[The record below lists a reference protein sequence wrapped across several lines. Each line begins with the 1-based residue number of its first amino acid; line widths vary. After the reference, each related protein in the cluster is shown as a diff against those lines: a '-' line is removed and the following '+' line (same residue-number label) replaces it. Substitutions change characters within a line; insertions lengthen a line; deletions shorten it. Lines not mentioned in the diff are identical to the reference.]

1 MLVSSRIWLSLVRL
15 SILYLIGLGKPLTM
29 DERRRAIVIT
39 EVIMSPEFALQV
51 QVYLQSLNTERTRQ
65 TYARALADFHAWYVQ
80 TYGEEPDATLLTD
93 EEAREWRHF
102 LANVRRLSASTVNQR
117 LAALKGLAR
126 FHGRDLRVRGM
137 KKVLPPVEPLNGREL
152 GRLLAAVE
160 GETWQ
165 AKRDVAILNL
175 MARAGL
181 RVSEVVAL
189 CLDDVRLNRRKG
201 HVTVRASK
209 GLKERT
215 VPLPKAARDALRAYL
230 DARPSWACKVLFVS
244 RTGRPLTPRDV
255 QRLVEK
261 AARRAGLSRRVTPH
275 TLRHT
280 YATRALRQGV
290 DLATLARLLG
300 HESLTTTARYL
311 HPDEARVAE
320 MVEGL

>member
-1 MLVSSRIWLSLVRL
+1 MFDR
-15 SILYLIGLGKPLTM
+15 
-29 DERRRAIVIT
+29 
-39 EVIMSPEFALQV
+39 QV
-51 QVYLQSLNTERTRQ
+51 QAYLQSLNTERTRQ
-65 TYARALADFHAWYVQ
+65 TYAHALTDFRAWYVQ

-102 LANVRRLSASTVNQR
+102 LANVRRLSAATVNQR
-117 LAALKGLAR
+117 LAALKGLSR
-126 FHGRDLRVRGM
+126 FYGRELRVKGM

-160 GETWQ
+160 GDTWQ

-189 CLDDVRLNRRKG
+189 RLGDVTLNQRKG
-201 HVTVRASK
+201 HVVVRASK
-209 GLKERT
+209 GLKDRT
-215 VPLPKAARDALRAYL
+215 VPLPKAAREALQEYL
-230 DARPSWACKVLFVS
+230 GVRPEWTGKYLFVT

-261 AARRAGLSRRVTPH
+261 AARRAGITRRVTPH

>member
-1 MLVSSRIWLSLVRL
+1 MF
-15 SILYLIGLGKPLTM
+15 G
-29 DERRRAIVIT
+29 
-39 EVIMSPEFALQV
+39 Q
-51 QVYLQSLNTERTRQ
+51 QVYAFLQSLNTERTRQ
-65 TYARALADFHAWYVQ
+65 TYAHALQDFHTWYLQ

-102 LANVRRLSASTVNQR
+102 LANVRRLSAATVNQR

-126 FHGRDLRVRGM
+126 FHGRELRVKGM

-152 GRLLAAVE
+152 GRLIAAVE
-160 GETWQ
+160 GNTWQ
-165 AKRDVAILNL
+165 AKRDVATLNL

-189 CLDDVRLNRRKG
+189 RLEDVELSQRKG
-201 HVTVRASK
+201 HVVVRASK

-215 VPLPKAARDALRAYL
+215 VPLPKAAREALRAYL
-230 DARPSWACKVLFVS
+230 DARPSWAGDALFVS

-261 AARRAGLSRRVTPH
+261 AARRAGLTRRVTPH

-300 HESLTTTARYL
+300 HENLSTTARYL

-320 MVEGL
+320 MVEEL

>member
-1 MLVSSRIWLSLVRL
+1 MF
-15 SILYLIGLGKPLTM
+15 G
-29 DERRRAIVIT
+29 
-39 EVIMSPEFALQV
+39 Q
-51 QVYLQSLNTERTRQ
+51 QVYAFLQSLNTERTRQ
-65 TYARALADFHAWYVQ
+65 TYTHALADFHAWYVQ

-102 LANVRRLSASTVNQR
+102 LANVRRLSAATVNQR

-126 FHGRDLRVRGM
+126 FHGRDLRVKGL

-160 GETWQ
+160 GDTWQ

-181 RVSEVVAL
+181 RVGEVVAL
-189 CLDDVRLNRRKG
+189 RLEDVELSQRKG
-201 HVTVRASK
+201 HVVVRASK

-215 VPLPKAARDALRAYL
+215 VPLPKVAREALRAYL
-230 DARPSWACKVLFVS
+230 DARPDWAGEWLFVS
-244 RTGRPLTPRDV
+244 KTGRALSPRDV

-261 AARRAGLSRRVTPH
+261 AARTAGLSRRVTPH

-311 HPDEARVAE
+311 HPDEARVAK

>member
-1 MLVSSRIWLSLVRL
+1 MFDR
-15 SILYLIGLGKPLTM
+15 
-29 DERRRAIVIT
+29 
-39 EVIMSPEFALQV
+39 EVQA
-51 QVYLQSLNTERTRQ
+51 YLQSLNTARTRQ
-65 TYARALADFHAWYVQ
+65 TYAHALADFRAWFVQ

-102 LANVRRLSASTVNQR
+102 LANVRRLSAATVNQR

-126 FHGRDLRVRGM
+126 FHGRELRVKGM

-160 GETWQ
+160 GDTWQ

-175 MARAGL
+175 MARTGL

-189 CLDDVRLNRRKG
+189 RLDDVTLNARKG
-201 HVTVRASK
+201 HVVVRASK

-215 VPLPKAARDALRAYL
+215 VPLPKAAREALRAYL
-230 DARPSWACKVLFVS
+230 DARPPWAGEVLFVS

-261 AARRAGLSRRVTPH
+261 AARRAGLARRVTPH

-320 MVEGL
+320 MVEEL

>member
-1 MLVSSRIWLSLVRL
+1 MFDR
-15 SILYLIGLGKPLTM
+15 
-29 DERRRAIVIT
+29 
-39 EVIMSPEFALQV
+39 QV
-51 QVYLQSLNTERTRQ
+51 QAYLQTLNTDRTRQ
-65 TYARALADFHAWYVQ
+65 TYAHALADFRTWYVQ

-93 EEAREWRHF
+93 EEAREWRHY
-102 LANVRRLSASTVNQR
+102 LANVRRLSAATVNQR

-126 FHGRDLRVRGM
+126 FHGRELRVKGM

-160 GETWQ
+160 GDTWQ

-189 CLDDVRLNRRKG
+189 RLGDVTLNQRKG
-201 HVTVRASK
+201 HVVVRASK

-215 VPLPKAARDALRAYL
+215 VPLPKAAREALRAYM
-230 DARPSWACKVLFVS
+230 DTRPDWVGEVLFVS

-261 AARRAGLSRRVTPH
+261 AARRAGITRRVTPH

-311 HPDEARVAE
+311 HPDEARVVE
-320 MVEGL
+320 MVEEL

>member
-1 MLVSSRIWLSLVRL
+1 MNFD
-15 SILYLIGLGKPLTM
+15 T
-29 DERRRAIVIT
+29 
-39 EVIMSPEFALQV
+39 QV
-51 QVYLQSLNTERTRQ
+51 HAYLQSLNTERTRQ
-65 TYARALADFHAWYVQ
+65 TYARALADFHTWYVQ
-80 TYGEEPDATLLTD
+80 TYGEETDATLLTD

-126 FHGRDLRVRGM
+126 FHGRELRVKGM
-137 KKVLPPVEPLNGREL
+137 KKVPPPVEPLNGREL
-152 GRLLAAVE
+152 GRLIAAVA
-160 GETWQ
+160 GDTWQ
-165 AKRDVAILNL
+165 AQRDVAILNL

-189 CLDDVRLNRRKG
+189 RLEDVVLNQRKG
-201 HVTVRASK
+201 HVVVRASK

-215 VPLPKAARDALRAYL
+215 VPLPKAAREALRAYV
-230 DARPSWACKVLFVS
+230 DARPSWAGETLFVS

-261 AARRAGLSRRVTPH
+261 AARQAGLAKRVTPH

-290 DLATLARLLG
+290 DLATLAQLLG

>member
-1 MLVSSRIWLSLVRL
+1 MVWPQQVKAYLNSLDAHSTR
-15 SILYLIGLGKPLTM
+15 
-29 DERRRAIVIT
+29 
-39 EVIMSPEFALQV
+39 EV
-51 QVYLQSLNTERTRQ
+51 YN
-65 TYARALADFHAWYVQ
+65 RALRDFRTWYVQ

-126 FHGRDLRVRGM
+126 FHGRELRVKGM

-152 GRLLAAVE
+152 GRLIAAVE
-160 GETWQ
+160 GDTWQ

-189 CLDDVRLNRRKG
+189 RLGDVTLNQRKG
-201 HVTVRASK
+201 HVVVRASK

-215 VPLPKAARDALRAYL
+215 VPLPKVAREALRAYL
-230 DARPSWACKVLFVS
+230 DARPSWVDDTLFVS
-244 RTGRPLTPRDV
+244 RTGRPLTQRDV

-261 AARRAGLSRRVTPH
+261 ATRRARLARRVTPH

-320 MVEGL
+320 MVEAL

>member
-1 MLVSSRIWLSLVRL
+1 MFQ
-15 SILYLIGLGKPLTM
+15 
-29 DERRRAIVIT
+29 E
-39 EVIMSPEFALQV
+39 QV
-51 QVYLQSLNTERTRQ
+51 HAYLQSLNTNRTREA
-65 TYARALADFHAWYVQ
+65 YARALADFHTWYVQ

-126 FHGRDLRVRGM
+126 HHGRELRVKGM
-137 KKVLPPVEPLNGREL
+137 KRVPLPVEPLNGREL
-152 GRLLAAVE
+152 GRLIAAVE

-165 AKRDVAILNL
+165 ARRDVAILNL

-181 RVSEVVAL
+181 RVSEVVTL
-189 CLDDVRLNRRKG
+189 RLDDVTLNARKG
-201 HVTVRASK
+201 HVVVRASK

-215 VPLPKAARDALRAYL
+215 VPLPKAAREALRAYL
-230 DARPSWACKVLFVS
+230 DVRPPWAGETLFVS

-261 AARRAGLSRRVTPH
+261 AARRAGITRRVTPH

-320 MVEGL
+320 MVEEL